1 MSTRR
6 ILSNTLVVIAL
17 ASGLNAC
24 GGGGGGAGP
33 QPPPP
38 PTNTSTTHVVTV
50 TGIELRD
57 ARFGETV
64 STLGLPITGPTLT
77 LD

>member
-1 MSTRR
+1 MRTRR
-6 ILSNTLVVIAL
+6 LLYSTLLGVCL
-17 ASGLNAC
+17 GGGLTAC

-57 ARFGETV
+57 ARFGDAISVT
-64 STLGLPITGPTLT
+64 GLPLTGATVT
-77 LD
+77 VD